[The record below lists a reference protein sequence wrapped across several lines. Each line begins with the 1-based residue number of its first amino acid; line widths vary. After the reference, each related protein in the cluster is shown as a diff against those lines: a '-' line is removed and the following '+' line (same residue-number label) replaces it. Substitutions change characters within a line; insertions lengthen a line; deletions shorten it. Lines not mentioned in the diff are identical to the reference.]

1 MEKTVNPMPIKKTLT
16 DYLRLWFKW
25 FLDPLGGFFNRLG
38 ITPNMMTMLGL
49 LGNTVGAYFLARGE
63 MLTGGL
69 FVLLMTP
76 IDALDGTMARLRGES
91 SDFGAF
97 VDSVTDRYSE
107 LIIYG
112 GLLYHFLYLGEP
124 VGGLLVFGAAAGS
137 VLVSYV
143 KARAEG
149 LGYEAKVGLLTRVER
164 YLVLAPVFGFQSA
177 FHWACDHCCL
187 CKYHCLAAHLA
198 CPWSGAC
205 KDEEAGDLECLKDFL
220 LVHLKYGF
228 TGSSLCLARWQEP
241 GWQRAKPNAADM
253 NPEIVWDLLTYLLI
267 GGIIGARLWHILT
280 PPPSSGITAGWYFT
294 HPLDALAIW
303 KGGLGIPGAVI
314 GGHDRFVFL
323 RSQA

>member
-1 MEKTVNPMPIKKTLT
+1 MPIKKTLT

-25 FLDPLGGFFNRLG
+25 FLDPLAGFFNRLG
-38 ITPNMMTMLGL
+38 LTPNTMTMLGL
-49 LGNTVGAYFLARGE
+49 LGNTVGAYYLARGE

-69 FVLLMTP
+69 LVLLMTP

-112 GLLYHFLYLGEP
+112 GLLYYFLSLGDP

-164 YLVLAPVFGFQSA
+164 YLVLAPA
-177 FHWACDHCCL
+177 
-187 CKYHCLAAHLA
+187 
-198 CPWSGAC
+198 
-205 KDEEAGDLECLKDFL
+205 
-220 LVHLKYGF
+220 LVLNQLF
-228 TGSSLCLARWQEP
+228 
-241 GWQRAKPNAADM
+241 
-253 NPEIVWDLLTYLLI
+253 I
-267 GGIIGARLWHILT
+267 
-280 PPPSSGITAGWYFT
+280 
-294 HPLDALAIW
+294 
-303 KGGLGIPGAVI
+303 GLGIIAVFANI
-314 GGHDRFVFL
+314 TALQRIWYV
-323 RSQA
+323 RSQAHAKMKRQEI

>member
-1 MEKTVNPMPIKKTLT
+1 MIDGMYSSEERTERTVHHMPIKKTLT

-38 ITPNMMTMLGL
+38 LTPNMMTMLGL

-69 FVLLMTP
+69 LVLLMTP

-91 SDFGAF
+91 GDFGAF
-97 VDSVTDRYSE
+97 VDSVSDRYSE

-112 GLLYHFLYLGEP
+112 GLLYYFLSLGEP

-164 YLVLAPVFGFQSA
+164 YLVLAPSLVFNQ
-177 FHWACDHCCL
+177 L
-187 CKYHCLAAHLA
+187 Y
-198 CPWSGAC
+198 
-205 KDEEAGDLECLKDFL
+205 
-220 LVHLKYGF
+220 
-228 TGSSLCLARWQEP
+228 
-241 GWQRAKPNAADM
+241 
-253 NPEIVWDLLTYLLI
+253 I
-267 GGIIGARLWHILT
+267 
-280 PPPSSGITAGWYFT
+280 
-294 HPLDALAIW
+294 
-303 KGGLGIPGAVI
+303 GLGIIAVLANI
-314 GGHDRFVFL
+314 TALQRIWYVRGQAHRKL
-323 RSQA
+323 KSQEI

>member
-1 MEKTVNPMPIKKTLT
+1 MTETTVNLMPIKKTFT

-25 FLDPLGGFFNRLG
+25 FLDPLGGFFNRMG

-49 LGNTVGAYFLARGE
+49 LGNAVGAYFLARGE

-112 GLLYHFLYLGEP
+112 GLLYHFLMLGDP
-124 VGGLLVFGAAAGS
+124 LGGVLVFGAAAGS

-164 YLVLAPVFGFQSA
+164 YLVLAPALVLNQA
-177 FHWACDHCCL
+177 FI
-187 CKYHCLAAHLA
+187 
-198 CPWSGAC
+198 G
-205 KDEEAGDLECLKDFL
+205 
-220 LVHLKYGF
+220 
-228 TGSSLCLARWQEP
+228 
-241 GWQRAKPNAADM
+241 
-253 NPEIVWDLLTYLLI
+253 LLI
-267 GGIIGARLWHILT
+267 IAVFAN
-280 PPPSSGITAGWYFT
+280 ITA
-294 HPLDALAIW
+294 LQRIW
-303 KGGLGIPGAVI
+303 HV
-314 GGHDRFVFL
+314 
-323 RSQA
+323 RSQAHAKLKSQEI